1 MQAHVAIFGQTA
13 ERIQQANDE
22 AAARLWLIAR
32 ALDERGAGRASVDQL
47 RTLFVRRWQLMTW
60 RRLRQIMD
68 EGEERFWQRGT
79 GRHGTRWLYYRSET
93 RVLHAYGAT
102 AVYGYGVAVPVE
114 QLVAARSIRP
124 LRQLFYDA
132 AHSARQ
138 SLSGYTAPIA
148 RETLAAITGTS
159 AHTQRRYELA
169 RGIEAQATY
178 AIIGRYNAHTL
189 AAEHAADS
197 MGDARPGGPAFPF
210 IDYHDRLQLPCSPA
224 NTSRPSQRV
233 YLARQL
239 GNTYSG
245 TLQLAP
251 RSKRHANYRLH
262 RLRHN
267 AVSAGCQSAQG
278 TVQKRYHALALDALE
293 KRRRRAGEP
302 GPLSYT
308 DPQRVNQTRFFL
320 EKTGNTLSAVSVGS
334 RRPRSGLGVIH
345 RSTLYVPRYGP

>member
-1 MQAHVAIFGQTA
+1 MRRTVAIFGQTA
-13 ERIQQANDE
+13 EHVQLANDE
-22 AAARLWLIAR
+22 AVARLWLIAR

-47 RTLFVRRWQLMTW
+47 RTLFVRHWQLMTW

-68 EGEERFWQRGT
+68 DGERRFWKRGT
-79 GRHGTRWLYYRSET
+79 GRDGTAWLYYRSET
-93 RVLHAYGAT
+93 RILHQYGVT
-102 AVYGYGVAVPVE
+102 AVHGYGVALPVA
-114 QLVAARSIRP
+114 QLATARTIRP

-189 AAEHAADS
+189 AAEHAADD
-197 MGDARPGGPAFPF
+197 MGDSRPAGGPAFSF
-210 IDYHDRLQLPCSPA
+210 VDYHNRLRLPCSPA
-224 NTSRPSQRV
+224 NTTRPSQRV

-251 RSKRHANYRLH
+251 RSKRHANYRLQ
-262 RLRHN
+262 RLRHD
-267 AVSAGCQSAQG
+267 AVSADCKSAPG
-278 TVQKRYHALALDALE
+278 TLQRRYHDVDRNALDE
-293 KRRRRAGEP
+293 RDRRQPWRVRPA
-302 GPLSYT
+302 SYS

-320 EKTGNTLSAVSVGS
+320 EKTYNTFSAVSVGS
-334 RRPRSGLGVIH
+334 SARPRCQVIH
-345 RSTLYVPRYGP
+345 TGT